1 MGGMSS
7 NRPPEP
13 AVHVVTGATA
23 GLGLE
28 TAARLAE
35 QGHHVVL
42 CGRGQERLE
51 AARATILERQ
61 SDASLD
67 LLELDLASLEQVR
80 RAAGQVRHR
89 YESVDVLISNA
100 GVMYTPLERTSDGF
114 EWQFGVNHL
123 GHFEWT
129 KQLMP
134 LLLAGSGARV
144 VNLSSAGHRAH
155 GVDLADAN
163 WERRPYDKFAAY
175 AASKTANILFTV
187 ELERRSGRYGVH
199 AFAVHPGT
207 VNTTLGRYM
216 TREDMRHLKQ
226 LVAERAGAPSG
237 EKPPPLVY
245 STVQDGAA
253 TSVWAATSHELDGR
267 GGLYLSDCAENTPAP
282 HAVAADQ
289 AEELWRLSE
298 ALCGTWDKR

>member
-1 MGGMSS
+1 MSAMSS
-7 NRPPEP
+7 THPPEA
-13 AVHVVTGATA
+13 AVHLVTGATA

-28 TAARLAE
+28 TAAVLAE
-35 QGHHVVL
+35 AGHHVVL
-42 CGRGQERLE
+42 CGRGEERL
-51 AARATILERQ
+51 AQARATILDRCPE
-61 SDASLD
+61 ASLD
-67 LLELDLASLEQVR
+67 VVELDLSSLEQIR
-80 RAAGQVRHR
+80 RAAERVRDR
-89 YESVDVLISNA
+89 YDSIDVLINNA

-114 EWQFGVNHL
+114 ERQFGVNHL

-144 VNLSSAGHRAH
+144 VNLSSAGHRAN
-155 GVDLADAN
+155 GVDLSDAN

-175 AASKTANILFTV
+175 AAAKTANILFTV
-187 ELERRSGRYGVH
+187 ELERRFGGFGVH

-226 LVAERAGAPSG
+226 MVAERTGTAGG

-253 TSVWAATSHELDGR
+253 TSVWAATSSELDGR
-267 GGLYLSDCAENTPAP
+267 GGLYLAGCAEDTPAP
-282 HAVAADQ
+282 HAGSAEQ
-289 AEELWRLSE
+289 AERLWELSE
-298 ALCGTWDKR
+298 AMCGAWGDG

>member
-1 MGGMSS
+1 MGAMSS
-7 NRPPEP
+7 KRPPAA

-28 TAARLAE
+28 TAASLAE
-35 QGHHVVL
+35 AGHHVVM
-42 CGRGQERLE
+42 CGRGEERL
-51 AARATILERQ
+51 AQARSTILERCPE
-61 SDASLD
+61 ASLD
-67 LLELDLASLEQVR
+67 VVELDLASLEQVR
-80 RAAGQVRHR
+80 RAAGQVRDR
-89 YESVDVLISNA
+89 YESIDVLVNNA

-114 EWQFGVNHL
+114 ERQFGVNHL

-155 GVDLADAN
+155 GIDLTDAN

-187 ELERRSGRYGVH
+187 ELERRFGRDGVH

-226 LVAERAGAPSG
+226 LVAEQAGTTYG

-245 STVQDGAA
+245 SSVQDGAA
-253 TSVWAATSHELDGR
+253 TSVWAATSSQLDGR
-267 GGLYLSDCAENTPAP
+267 GGLYLSDCAEDTPAP
-282 HAVAADQ
+282 HAVAAEQ
-289 AEELWRLSE
+289 AEGLWRLSE
-298 ALCGTWDKR
+298 ALCGAWDER